1 MCGEASPASR
11 NRNAHHDRIAHRMSA
26 VLVRDEGA
34 VCVVTLNRPHRLNAI
49 DMAMLDAL
57 DAALAGAESDA
68 RVRAILLGGAG
79 RAFTV
84 GDDLDAQQAISA
96 AGPAA
101 LRRQVEV
108 LQSISERLM
117 FGAKPVVGA
126 VQGWT
131 VGGGFAWT
139 LNCDFALWADDAKGF
154 LPEIA
159 YGLFVSGGASWLLPH
174 LAGAAFA
181 REMIFRGR
189 RMSAPELLAAGV
201 ASRVV
206 PAARLQAEAMALA
219 QELSALPPEAV
230 ARAKRAL
237 VGPARAALRAA
248 MMLEAD
254 ACIAGASDPATLARL
269 KEVAA
274 KRRSS

>member
-1 MCGEASPASR
+1 MT
-11 NRNAHHDRIAHRMSA
+11 A
-26 VLVRDEGA
+26 VVTRDEGA
-34 VCVVTLNRPHRLNAI
+34 VRVVTLNRPHRLNAI
-49 DMAMLDAL
+49 DMAMLDGL
-57 DAALAGAESDA
+57 DAALAGAEAAAS
-68 RVRAILLGGAG
+68 VRAILLAGAG

-84 GDDLDAQQAISA
+84 GDDLDAQQEISA
-96 AGPAA
+96 AGAGA
-101 LRRQVEV
+101 IERQVEV
-108 LQSISERLM
+108 LQRISGRML

-126 VQGWT
+126 VQGWA

-139 LNCDFALWADDAKGF
+139 LNCDFALWAEDAKGF

-174 LAGAAFA
+174 LAGPAFA

-189 RMSAPELLAAGV
+189 RKTAAELLAAGV

-206 PAARLQAEAMALA
+206 PAEKLQAEAMALA
-219 QELSALPPEAV
+219 QELAALPPEAV

-237 VGPARAALRAA
+237 VDTDRAALEAA
-248 MMLEAD
+248 MRTEAE

-269 KEVAA
+269 KDVA
-274 KRRSS
+274 KRKAGA

>member
-1 MCGEASPASR
+1 MIGSAS
-11 NRNAHHDRIAHRMSA
+11 MSA
-26 VLVRDEGA
+26 VIVRDEGA
-34 VCVVTLNRPHRLNAI
+34 VRVITLNRPERLNAI
-49 DMAMLDAL
+49 DMAMLDGL
-57 DAALAGAESDA
+57 DAALAGAEAAGS
-68 RVRAILLGGAG
+68 VRAILLAGAG

-101 LRRQVEV
+101 IQRQVAV
-108 LQSISERLM
+108 LQRISERML

-126 VQGWT
+126 VQGWA

-139 LNCDFALWADDAKGF
+139 LNCDFALWAEDAKGF

-159 YGLFVSGGASWLLPH
+159 YGLFVSGGASWLLPK
-174 LAGAAFA
+174 LAGTAFA

-189 RMSAPELLAAGV
+189 RMAARELLAAGV
-201 ASRVV
+201 ANRVV
-206 PAARLQAEAMALA
+206 PPATLSAEALALA
-219 QELSALPPEAV
+219 QELAALPPEAV

-237 VGPARAALRAA
+237 ADPDRAALRAA
-248 MMLEAD
+248 MQQEAE
-254 ACIAGASDPATLARL
+254 ACIAGAGDPATLARL

-274 KRRSS
+274 RRKTS

>member
-1 MCGEASPASR
+1 MS
-11 NRNAHHDRIAHRMSA
+11 AHDAPNPTSA

-34 VCVVTLNRPHRLNAI
+34 VRAITLNRPHCLNAI
-49 DMAMLDAL
+49 DMPMLDGL
-57 DAALAGAESDA
+57 DAALATAQAESG
-68 RVRAILLGGAG
+68 VRAILLAGAG

-84 GDDLDAQQAISA
+84 GDDLEAQQAISA
-96 AGPAA
+96 AGRAA
-101 LRRQVEV
+101 VERQVEV
-108 LQSISERLM
+108 LQRISERML

-126 VQGWT
+126 VQGWA

-139 LNCDFALWADDAKGF
+139 LNCDFALWAEDAKGF

-159 YGLFVSGGASWLLPH
+159 YGLFVSGGASWLLPR
-174 LAGAAFA
+174 LAGIDFA

-189 RMSAPELLAAGV
+189 RMSARELHEAGV

-206 PAARLQAEAMALA
+206 PAAELQREAMALA
-219 QELSALPPEAV
+219 QELATLPPEAV

-237 VGPARAALRAA
+237 VDPDRAALVAA
-248 MMLEAD
+248 MTLEAE

-269 KEVAA
+269 KEVAV
-274 KRRSS
+274 KRKTS

>member
-1 MCGEASPASR
+1 
-11 NRNAHHDRIAHRMSA
+11 MSA

-34 VCVVTLNRPHRLNAI
+34 VRVVTLNRPHRLNAI
-49 DMAMLDAL
+49 DMAMLDGL
-57 DAALAGAESDA
+57 DAALAGAEAAGS
-68 RVRAILLGGAG
+68 VRAILLAGAG

-84 GDDLDAQQAISA
+84 GDDLDAQQEISA

-101 LRRQVEV
+101 IARQVEV
-108 LQSISERLM
+108 LQRISEHML

-126 VQGWT
+126 VQGWA

-139 LNCDFALWADDAKGF
+139 LNCDFTLWAEDAKGF

-159 YGLFVSGGASWLLPH
+159 YGLFVSGGASWLLPR
-174 LAGAAFA
+174 LAGTAFA
-181 REMIFRGR
+181 REMILRGR
-189 RMSAPELLAAGV
+189 RMSAAELFAAGV

-206 PAARLQAEAMALA
+206 SGDRLAAEAMTLA
-219 QELSALPPEAV
+219 QELAALPPDAV

-237 VGPARAALRAA
+237 VDPEKAALRLA
-248 MMLEAD
+248 MRQESE

-269 KEVAA
+269 KEVA
-274 KRRSS
+274 KRGKRA

>member
-1 MCGEASPASR
+1 
-11 NRNAHHDRIAHRMSA
+11 MSA
-26 VLVRDEGA
+26 VFVRDDGA
-34 VCVVTLNRPHRLNAI
+34 VRVVTLNRPHRLNAI

-57 DAALAGAESDA
+57 DAALAGAEGDA
-68 RVRAILLGGAG
+68 RVRSILLEGAG

-96 AGPAA
+96 AGRAA
-101 LRRQVEV
+101 VERQVEV
-108 LQSISERLM
+108 LQRISERML

-126 VQGWT
+126 VQGWA

-139 LNCDFALWADDAKGF
+139 LNCDFALWAEDAKGF

-159 YGLFVSGGASWLLPH
+159 YGLFVSGGASWLLPR
-174 LAGAAFA
+174 LAGPNFA
-181 REMIFRGR
+181 REMVFRGR
-189 RMSAPELLAAGV
+189 RMSAQDLLAAGV

-206 PAARLQAEAMALA
+206 PASRLQAEAMALA
-219 QELSALPPEAV
+219 QELAALPPEAA

-237 VGPARAALRAA
+237 VEPDRVALRAA
-248 MMLEAD
+248 MRIEAE

-274 KRRSS
+274 QRKSS

>member
-1 MCGEASPASR
+1 MT
-11 NRNAHHDRIAHRMSA
+11 A
-26 VLVRDEGA
+26 VSMRDEGA
-34 VCVVTLNRPHRLNAI
+34 VRVITLNRPERLNAI
-49 DMAMLDAL
+49 DMAMLDGL
-57 DAALAGAESDA
+57 DAALAGADASES
-68 RVRAILLGGAG
+68 VRAILLAGAG

-101 LRRQVEV
+101 VQRQVDV
-108 LQSISERLM
+108 LQRISARML

-126 VQGWT
+126 VQGWA

-139 LNCDFALWADDAKGF
+139 LNFDFALWAEDARGF

-159 YGLFVSGGASWLLPH
+159 YGLFVSGGASWLLPR
-174 LAGAAFA
+174 LAGPNFA

-189 RMSAPELLAAGV
+189 RMSAGELLAAGV

-206 PAARLQAEAMALA
+206 PAERLQSEALALA
-219 QELSALPPEAV
+219 QELAALPPEAT

-237 VGPARAALRAA
+237 VEPNRAALQTA
-248 MMLEAD
+248 MQLEAE

-274 KRRSS
+274 KRKSS